1 MDLGAWIQ
9 DIINTAYL
17 PFLTG
22 LFGLN
27 EKELIL
33 QRAHCVEAR

>member
-9 DIINTAYL
+9 DIINTVHL
-17 PFLTG
+17 PFLAG

-27 EKELIL
+27 EKKLML
-33 QRAHCVEAR
+33 QRAHRVEAR